1 MSQYPIIQIE
11 ALIDAPK
18 ALVWEAY
25 NDPSHVVKWNAASDD
40 WFCPA
45 ASNEVKDGGRF
56 NYRMEARDGSF
67 GFDFTGTYVR
77 VYPGESLRY
86 KLDDDRNV
94 GVDFVDHGD
103 GVRLVVRFEPEHENS
118 LELQREGWQA
128 ILNRFKAYAE
138 SLVN

>member
-11 ALIDAPK
+11 AIINAPK
-18 ALVWEAY
+18 VLVWTAY
-25 NDPSHVVKWNAASDD
+25 NDPAHVVNWDAASDD
-40 WFCPA
+40 WFCPSA
-45 ASNEVKDGGRF
+45 NNEVREGGRF
-56 NYRMEARDGSF
+56 VYRMEARDGSF
-67 GFDFTGTYVR
+67 GFDFCGNYIR

-86 KLDDDRNV
+86 QLDDQRQV

-103 GVRLVVRFEPEHENS
+103 GVRLVIRFEPEHENS
-118 LELQREGWQA
+118 VELQREGWQA

>member
-1 MSQYPIIQIE
+1 
-11 ALIDAPK
+11 
-18 ALVWEAY
+18 
-25 NDPSHVVKWNAASDD
+25 
-40 WFCPA
+40 
-45 ASNEVKDGGRF
+45 
-56 NYRMEARDGSF
+56 MEARDGRF

-103 GVRLVVRFEPEHENS
+103 GVRLVVRFEPECENS
-118 LELQREGWQA
+118 LELQRKGWQA